1 MKAPFGWLIVYMVL
15 LADHRPVKTTIS
27 FEKLR
32 AGPNCFAAVCAL
44 RAPSFELEDP
54 LNTENICSM

>member
-44 RAPSFELEDP
+44 RAPSFELERSV
-54 LNTENICSM
+54 EY